1 MTPDPEKYGRTEIAP
16 IHMLEPAAFDFFDG
30 QPPPPGLGQTETPV
44 NILPAFEIDMGE
56 PATTPTLVLT
66 FKLRPD
72 ATAATIGADL
82 VRAWRVLS
90 DYERSLNGY
99 GLNPGEA
106 SDERTPDGD
115 VIRWVLTAAN
125 PAGAA
130 NRLAKLAE
138 AVNTADPAV
147 PKDALAGRSFD
158 ACRAELRTAA

>member
-1 MTPDPEKYGRTEIAP
+1 MNPDPNKHGRTEIGP
-16 IHMLEPAAFDFFDG
+16 IHVLGPFEIDFSAG
-30 QPPPPGLGQTETPV
+30 QALPPDLGQTETPV
-44 NILPAFEIDMGE
+44 NILPAFEIDMSQPVE
-56 PATTPTLVLT
+56 DPKLVLT

-72 ATAATIGADL
+72 ATAATVGADL
-82 VRAWRVLS
+82 VRAWRALS

-147 PKDALAGRSFD
+147 PKDALAGRSFG